1 MTKHNKIIPIVN
13 ELVHLSKSLVEVKI
27 EEKCPLNR
35 NIGGKYSLHEHAITL
50 YLDEIKKQCELLFPD
65 KNVFLDYTAVILAHE
80 LGHATDE
87 SLLSLIEL
95 QEKTKEPLKRRQIDF
110 LIEFQAWKNAKKLVP
125 NIPSSFFNYI
135 KHHSLEYYYS
145 EMNRYYAV

>member
-1 MTKHNKIIPIVN
+1 MIEHNKIFPIVN
-13 ELVHLSKSLVEVKI
+13 ELLILSNSFVKVKI

-35 NIGGKYSLHEHAITL
+35 NIGGKYNLNEHAITL
-50 YLDEIKKQCELLFPD
+50 YLAEIRKQCELLFPG

-80 LGHATDE
+80 LGHATDK
-87 SLLSLIEL
+87 SLSTMIKW
-95 QEKTKEPLKRRQIDF
+95 QEKTMEPLQRRQIDF

-135 KHHSLEYYYS
+135 KRHSLEDYYS
-145 EMNRYYAV
+145 EMNKYYAV